1 MQSEVS
7 QTEKDE
13 CVLLYCSHTEPKR
26 YHKRNY
32 KTVKAWK
39 QTKLSIDRGMVQ
51 EDGVHTYNR
60 TLRALKK
67 SEVQPLAATWIDLEI
82 VMGFPGGSEG
92 KESTCKAG
100 DPGSIPGSGRSPG
113 GGISYLG
120 RSPGGGNGYL
130 GRSPGGG
137 NSYLG
142 NNLVDTDSL
151 LPQVW
156 AGR

>member
-1 MQSEVS
+1 M
-7 QTEKDE
+7 
-13 CVLLYCSHTEPKR
+13 
-26 YHKRNY
+26 
-32 KTVKAWK
+32 VKE
-39 QTKLSIDRGMVQ
+39 G
-51 EDGVHTYNR
+51 GVHIYNR

-67 SEVQPLAATWIDLEI
+67 SEIQPLASTWMDLEI
-82 VMGFPGGSEG
+82 VMGFPGGSDG
-92 KESTCKAG
+92 NESTCKAG

-142 NNLVDTDSL
+142 NNLIDTDSW
-151 LPQVW
+151 LPQVRG
-156 AGR
+156 GR